1 MSLLRRL
8 QGFPHQGGW
17 ASLPSSMRVGVSPT
31 VAAVCNRH
39 AQPSVILPA
48 FLASLL
54 TLSFLLSAAQAQAPA
69 DPPAAD
75 IPAGLP
81 APAVPAVPAPAVP
94 APAPNAQPADPP
106 DDESTEPA
114 KELTPAAEAL
124 ERFRGGGLDLATL
137 AEVLP
142 QLSNPE
148 HRELIRSKILNAKT
162 PPRADLVALLNH
174 PFLAVRLGTL
184 ELLEELAGGDLN
196 FNPWTPADSPE
207 NTAAIARWKAWAG
220 AKDHTAPTGNLFSD
234 EQRRAYLRDLLGEDA
249 DKATRARRMLEAEGL
264 SAVGFL
270 ETFLAATATLPEG
283 SRARIRE
290 AQYQIT
296 LARQLGDQA
305 ADTARQLAFG
315 SRDQLLAALATVR
328 SAGTLALPILRDF
341 ISHPD
346 PLVRET
352 AIDALLVAGGD
363 QAVPIVAPLLAKE
376 LDVNV
381 IHGAL
386 RRLKDL
392 RGTATEQ
399 LVASFLTHPD
409 EDLLVSAIQTC
420 LVLSGDA
427 DRFSS
432 GSKKKKP
439 EQDDAIL
446 KCLADPRWRIR
457 AAALEYVTKRRPA
470 KAKDVCL
477 KLLEDP
483 DEFVR
488 AAAIKAVIALGA
500 KDAVPKLKAM
510 FLANINMAA
519 PVIEGFDG
527 LDTELDQAMLAKLD
541 AASADIRLAAL
552 RAGKSGP
559 LILRYAADENLD
571 IACAALRLIAANEEL
586 LKNNKFASIVVAAL
600 RANVPAKTAAI
611 LERLDL
617 PSRSSDRLDPAL
629 LQALASVTNLNEPT
643 ILDPLYNAFLLPG
656 KDAPPPSAA
665 PAAPATP
672 QIPAAQAE
680 LVKEITRFTSPETP
694 PELRFT
700 AACNL
705 AKVGHAA
712 GYAALLRDLPTLT
725 TDQKIA
731 ACASLS
737 NPSAKDAIAFLT
749 PLLRD
754 PVPEIRNAAAD
765 CALSNEKAK
774 ALISLVFTELATPGS
789 PLQPHEVYGYQFE
802 NALRENAALIHPW
815 CLTQLES
822 PSATTPQR
830 VLALLAARKSSNPK
844 LLAAAWKHTTDKDAN
859 LRRAAW
865 HTVLCMRPND
875 LAGSAQVIAAD
886 PAAFV
891 RAVLPDRAAI
901 TNNSWFHQFSDAIV
915 VQDNFSD
922 YNRRPPKADPA
933 VQAILKRLAQQDPS
947 PLIRF
952 EASFALIA
960 QGVPIDMEAFAASVA
975 RQPKEASAGYRLS
988 RWLESNAARATPALR
1003 PLFAIIDTSR
1013 IDADKLKLL
1022 NTRIA
1027 PVQTK
1032 GFATFASLAE
1042 QAAKPA
1048 AKDAPLLAAET
1059 PAAPVTRSSL
1069 DLVIFYKPGCPEC
1082 AKVKQIIATL
1092 KKDFPLLVLTEHNIL
1107 EPSGIILNQALC
1119 DRFTV
1124 PSVKHNVAPSVFT
1137 QGGFVVATDITPRSL
1152 GELFAKT
1159 MALAQ
1164 DDAWKT
1170 VAEPE
1175 QLAAAA
1181 QVDRRYEAITL
1192 SVVLLG
1198 GLIDGLNP
1206 CAFATIIFFLSYLQ
1220 IARRTPREMLMV
1232 GIAFISAVFLAYLA
1246 AGLVLYQVLDALNER
1261 FAGIQ
1266 RWLNLGFGLLAL
1278 VAAWLSLRDA
1288 FRARAGRLD
1297 EMTLQLPG
1305 LLKDRIRS
1313 VIRTGARAR
1322 NFVIA
1327 AFVSGL
1333 VISLLELACT
1343 GQVYAP
1349 IIYQIQHGRL
1359 DAVLWL
1365 VIYNLAFI
1373 TPLIVIFLLAYGGLR
1388 SETLINFQKRHT
1400 FAVKLAL
1407 ALLFLGLALF
1417 IFLGPRLL

>member
-1 MSLLRRL
+1 M
-8 QGFPHQGGW
+8 
-17 ASLPSSMRVGVSPT
+17 
-31 VAAVCNRH
+31 
-39 AQPSVILPA
+39 
-48 FLASLL
+48 
-54 TLSFLLSAAQAQAPA
+54 
-69 DPPAAD
+69 
-75 IPAGLP
+75 
-81 APAVPAVPAPAVP
+81 
-94 APAPNAQPADPP
+94 
-106 DDESTEPA
+106 
-114 KELTPAAEAL
+114 
-124 ERFRGGGLDLATL
+124 
-137 AEVLP
+137 LP
-142 QLSNPE
+142 QLTNPE
-148 HRELIRSKILNAKT
+148 LRELIRGKILNAKT

-220 AKDHTAPTGNLFSD
+220 AKDHAAPTGSLFSD
-234 EQRRAYLRDLLGEDA
+234 EQRRAYLRDLLGDDA

-270 ETFLAATATLPEG
+270 ETFLSATATLPEG

-296 LARQLGDQA
+296 LARNLGDQA

-328 SAGTLALPILRDF
+328 SAGAIALPILRDF
-341 ISHPD
+341 ITHPD

-352 AIDALLVAGGD
+352 AIDALLVAGGEP
-363 QAVPIVAPLLAKE
+363 AVAIVAPLLTKE
-376 LDVNV
+376 PDVNV

-420 LVLSGDA
+420 LVISGDT

-432 GSKKKKP
+432 FSSSPKKKVP
-439 EQDDAIL
+439 QQDEAIL
-446 KCLADPRWRIR
+446 KCLTDPRWRIR
-457 AAALEYVTKRRPA
+457 AAALEYVAKRRPA
-470 KAKDVCL
+470 AAKDLSL

-488 AAAIKAVIALGA
+488 AAAIKAVIAVGS
-500 KDAVPKLKAM
+500 KEAVPKLKAI
-510 FLANINMAA
+510 FLADIQMAA
-519 PVIEGFDG
+519 PVIEGFQG
-527 LDTELDQAMLAKLD
+527 LKAELDQPMLEKLD
-541 AASADIRLAAL
+541 AAPVEIRLAAL
-552 RAGKSGP
+552 RASRTGP
-559 LILRYAADENLD
+559 LLTRYAADPNLD
-571 IACAALRLIAANEEL
+571 LACAALRLISSNEEL
-586 LKNNKFASIVVAAL
+586 VKNNAYASIIVAAL
-600 RANVPAKTAAI
+600 RENVPAKTAAI
-611 LERLDL
+611 LERLRL
-617 PSRSSDRLDPAL
+617 PERSSNRLDPAL
-629 LQALASVTNLNEPT
+629 LQALATTTQLNEPT
-643 ILDPLYNAFLLPG
+643 ALDPLYNAFLLPG
-656 KDAPPPSAA
+656 KDAAAAAAA
-665 PAAPATP
+665 PGVAAAPK
-672 QIPAAQAE
+672 IPAAQAE
-680 LVKEITRFTSPETP
+680 LLKELVRFTTPETA

-705 AKVGHAA
+705 AKAGNPVGFTV
-712 GYAALLRDLPTLT
+712 LLESLPTLT
-725 TDQKIA
+725 TAQKIF
-731 ACASLS
+731 ACESLS
-737 NPSAKDAIAFLT
+737 EPSAKDAIAFLA

-754 PVPEIRNAAAD
+754 PVSEIRKAAAE

-774 ALISLVFTELATPGS
+774 ALISLVLKELATPET
-789 PLQPHEVYGYQFE
+789 PLQPHEVYGYEFE
-802 NALRENAALIHPW
+802 NAVRENPTLFHPW

-822 PSATTPQR
+822 PTATPAQR
-830 VLALLAARKSSNPK
+830 ILALLASRTSNNPK
-844 LLAAAWKHTTDKDAN
+844 LLAATRNLTTASDAN

-865 HTVLCMRPND
+865 HTLLSMRPGELVASAPAIAND
-875 LAGSAQVIAAD
+875 E
-886 PAAFV
+886 AAFV
-891 RAVLPDRAAI
+891 RAVLPDRAAD
-901 TNNSWFHQFSDAIV
+901 TDNQWLHQFSDVIAV
-915 VQDNFSD
+915 SDNYSD
-922 YNRRPPKADPA
+922 YNRRPPRVDAS
-933 VQAILKRLAQQDPS
+933 VQALLKRLAQQDPA
-947 PLIRF
+947 PLVRF
-952 EASFALIA
+952 EASFALMT
-960 QGVPIDMEAFAASVA
+960 QGVTIDMEAFATAVA
-975 RQPKEASAGYRLS
+975 RQPKNSMVGYRLS
-988 RWLESNAARATPALR
+988 RWLETNASRATPALR
-1003 PLFAIIDTSR
+1003 PLFAVVDTSR
-1013 IDADKLKLL
+1013 IDASKLQLL
-1022 NTRIA
+1022 NKRIA
-1027 PVQTK
+1027 PPQAK

-1048 AKDAPLLAAET
+1048 ADEAPLLAAEP
-1059 PAAPVTRSSL
+1059 PAEPVARNSL
-1069 DLVIFYKPGCPEC
+1069 DLVMFYKPGCPEC
-1082 AKVKQIIATL
+1082 AKVKQAVATL
-1092 KKDFPLLVLTEHNIL
+1092 KQDFPLLSVAEYNIL
-1107 EPSGIILNQALC
+1107 EPAGTLLNQALC
-1119 DRFTV
+1119 DRFVV
-1124 PSVKHNVAPSVFT
+1124 PAVKHTVAPSVFT
-1137 QGGFVVATDITPRSL
+1137 QGGFVIAADITPRSL

-1159 MALAQ
+1159 MTLTQ
-1164 DDAWKT
+1164 DDAWKI

-1246 AGLVLYQVLDALNER
+1246 AGLVLYQVLDALNDR

-1278 VAAWLSLRDA
+1278 FAAWLSLRDA

-1297 EMTLQLPG
+1297 DMTLQLPSI
-1305 LLKDRIRS
+1305 LKDRIRK
-1313 VIRTGARAR
+1313 VIRSGARAR

-1388 SETLINFQKRHT
+1388 SETLIQFQKRHT
-1400 FAVKLAL
+1400 FGVKLAL

>member
-1 MSLLRRL
+1 LSSVFCL
-8 QGFPHQGGW
+8 QVF
-17 ASLPSSMRVGVSPT
+17 
-31 VAAVCNRH
+31 C
-39 AQPSVILPA
+39 
-48 FLASLL
+48 
-54 TLSFLLSAAQAQAPA
+54 LSTSAQAQAPA

-75 IPAGLP
+75 IPAELP
-81 APAVPAVPAPAVP
+81 APAVPAVPAPDAPPAPAPAVPAPAVP
-94 APAPNAQPADPP
+94 APAPDAQPAAPP
-106 DDESTEPA
+106 DDEPAEPA

-124 ERFRGGGLDLATL
+124 ERFRSGGLDLATL

-148 HRELIRSKILNAKT
+148 QRELIRSKILAAKT

-220 AKDHTAPTGNLFSD
+220 AKDHTAPSGNLFSD

-376 LDVNV
+376 PDVNV

-420 LVLSGDA
+420 LVLSGDS

-432 GSKKKKP
+432 GPKKKKP

-446 KCLADPRWRIR
+446 KCLTDPRWRIR

-488 AAAIKAVIALGA
+488 AGAIKAVIALGA
-500 KDAVPKLKAM
+500 KDAAPKLKAM
-510 FLANINMAA
+510 FLADIKMAA

-600 RANVPAKTAAI
+600 RANVPAKTTAI
-611 LERLDL
+611 LERLEL

-725 TDQKIA
+725 TAQKIA

-1124 PSVKHNVAPSVFT
+1124 PAVKHNVAPSVFT
-1137 QGGFVVATDITPRSL
+1137 QGGYAVATDITPRSL

-1159 MALAQ
+1159 MALTQ

>member
-1 MSLLRRL
+1 L
-8 QGFPHQGGW
+8 
-17 ASLPSSMRVGVSPT
+17 
-31 VAAVCNRH
+31 
-39 AQPSVILPA
+39 
-48 FLASLL
+48 
-54 TLSFLLSAAQAQAPA
+54 LLSSVFCLQVFCLSSSAPAQAPA

-75 IPAGLP
+75 IPAEPP
-81 APAVPAVPAPAVP
+81 A
-94 APAPNAQPADPP
+94 
-106 DDESTEPA
+106 EP
-114 KELTPAAEAL
+114 TPAAEAL
-124 ERFRGGGLDLATL
+124 ERFRSGGLDLATL

-142 QLSNPE
+142 QLANPE
-148 HRELIRSKILNAKT
+148 HRELIRSKILTAKP

-174 PFLAVRLGTL
+174 PFLAVRLGAL
-184 ELLEELAGGDLN
+184 ELLEELAGGDLT
-196 FNPWTPADSPE
+196 FNPWIPADSPE

-220 AKDHTAPTGNLFSD
+220 AKDHSAPTGSLFSD
-234 EQRRAYLRDLLGEDA
+234 EQRRAYLRDLLGDDA

-315 SRDQLLAALATVR
+315 SRDQLLAALGTVR
-328 SAGTLALPILRDF
+328 SAGALALPILRDF

-352 AIDALLVAGGD
+352 AIDALLVAGGE
-363 QAVPIVAPLLAKE
+363 QAVPIVAPLLTKE
-376 LDVNV
+376 ADVNV

-420 LVLSGDA
+420 LVLSGDT

-432 GSKKKKP
+432 FSSAPKKKSP
-439 EQDDAIL
+439 QQDEAIL
-446 KCLADPRWRIR
+446 KCLTDPRWRIR
-457 AAALEYVTKRRPA
+457 AAALEYVAKRRPA
-470 KAKDVCL
+470 KTKDTCL

-500 KDAVPKLKAM
+500 KDAAPKLKAM
-510 FLANINMAA
+510 FLADINMAA
-519 PVIEGFDG
+519 PVIEGFRG
-527 LDTELDQAMLAKLD
+527 LEAELDPEMLEKLD

-552 RAGKSGP
+552 RAGGSGP
-559 LILRYAADENLD
+559 LLLRYAGDSNLD
-571 IACAALRLIAANEEL
+571 LACAALRLIAADGEL
-586 LKNNKFASIVVAAL
+586 LKANKYASAIVTAL
-600 RANVPAKTAAI
+600 RANEPAKTAAI

-617 PSRSSDRLDPAL
+617 PSRSSERLDPAL
-629 LQALASVTNLNEPT
+629 LQALTSAVNLNEPT
-643 ILDPLYNAFLLPG
+643 ILDPLYNAFLQPG
-656 KDAPPPSAA
+656 KDGAPAAAA

-680 LVKEITRFTSPETP
+680 LLKEITRFTTPETAV
-694 PELRFT
+694 ELRFS

-725 TDQKIA
+725 TAQKIA
-731 ACASLS
+731 ACENLS
-737 NPSAKDAIAFLT
+737 EPSAKDAIAFLT

-754 PVPEIRNAAAD
+754 PVPEIREAAAE

-774 ALISLVFTELATPGS
+774 ALISLVLKELATPDT
-789 PLQPHEVYGYQFE
+789 PLQPHEVYGYEFE
-802 NALRENAALIHPW
+802 SAVRENAALFLSW
-815 CLTQLES
+815 SLGLLEA
-822 PSATTPQR
+822 PATPAPQR
-830 VLALLAARKSSNPK
+830 VLALLAARNSNNPK
-844 LLAAAWKHTTDKDAN
+844 LLAAARALTTATDPN
-859 LRRAAW
+859 LRRTAW
-865 HTVLCMRPND
+865 HTLLAMRPGE
-875 LAGSAQVIAAD
+875 LAASAPAIAGD
-886 PAAFV
+886 SAAFV

-901 TNNSWFHQFSDAIV
+901 TNNSWFHHFSDTVV
-915 VQDNFSD
+915 VQDYFSD
-922 YNRRPPKADPA
+922 YNRRPPRADPG
-933 VQAILKRLAQQDPS
+933 VQALLKRLAQQDPS

-952 EASFALIA
+952 EASFALIT
-960 QGVPIDMEAFAASVA
+960 QGVAIDMEAFAAAVA
-975 RQPKEASAGYRLS
+975 RQPKESNAGYRLT
-988 RWLESNAARATPALR
+988 RWLETNAARATPALR
-1003 PLFAIIDTSR
+1003 PLFAILDTSR
-1013 IDADKLKLL
+1013 IDAAKLKLL

-1027 PVQTK
+1027 PAQTQ

-1048 AKDAPLLAAET
+1048 AKDAPLLAPET
-1059 PAAPVTRSSL
+1059 PAAPVTRSAL
-1069 DLVIFYKPGCPEC
+1069 DLIIFYKPGCPEC
-1082 AKVKQIIATL
+1082 AKVKQAVASL
-1092 KKDFPLLVLTEHNIL
+1092 KTDFPLLAPVEYNIL
-1107 EPSGIILNQALC
+1107 EPAGILLNQALC
-1119 DRFTV
+1119 DRFIV
-1124 PSVKHNVAPSVFT
+1124 PAVKHNVAPSVFT
-1137 QGGFVVATDITPRSL
+1137 QGGFIVAADITPRSL

-1159 MALAQ
+1159 MALTQ

-1220 IARRTPREMLMV
+1220 IARRTPREMLAV

-1246 AGLVLYQVLDALNER
+1246 AGLLLYQVLDSLNDR
-1261 FAGIQ
+1261 FAGLQ

-1305 LLKDRIRS
+1305 LLKDRIRG
-1313 VIRTGARAR
+1313 VIRSGARAR

-1388 SETLINFQKRHT
+1388 SETLIQFQKRHT

-1407 ALLFLGLALF
+1407 ALLFLALALF

>member
-1 MSLLRRL
+1 MKPLLLLLRL
-8 QGFPHQGGW
+8 
-17 ASLPSSMRVGVSPT
+17 VS
-31 VAAVCNRH
+31 CG
-39 AQPSVILPA
+39 
-48 FLASLL
+48 LASC
-54 TLSFLLSAAQAQAPA
+54 FFCLSAFAQE
-69 DPPAAD
+69 PAAE
-75 IPAGLP
+75 
-81 APAVPAVPAPAVP
+81 
-94 APAPNAQPADPP
+94 PP
-106 DDESTEPA
+106 
-114 KELTPAAEAL
+114 PAAEAL
-124 ERFRGGGLDLATL
+124 ERFRSGTLDLATL

-148 HRELIRSKILNAKT
+148 HRELIRSKILTAKV
-162 PPRADLVALLNH
+162 PPRAELVGLLNH

-207 NTAAIARWKAWAG
+207 NAAAIARWKAWAG
-220 AKDHTAPTGNLFSD
+220 AKDHSAPTGSLFSD
-234 EQRRAYLRDLLGEDA
+234 EQRRAYLRDLLGDDA
-249 DKATRARRMLEAEGL
+249 DKAARARRMLEAEGL

-283 SRARIRE
+283 SRARVRE

-296 LARQLGDQA
+296 LARMLGDQA
-305 ADTARQLAFG
+305 ADTARQLTFG

-328 SAGTLALPILRDF
+328 TAGPLALPILRDF
-341 ISHPD
+341 ITHPD
-346 PLVRET
+346 SLVRET
-352 AIDALLVAGGD
+352 AIDALLLTGGAD
-363 QAVPIVAPLLAKE
+363 AVPIIAPLLIKE
-376 LDVNV
+376 PDVNV

-399 LVASFLTHPD
+399 LVAGFLTHPD

-420 LVLSGDA
+420 LTLSGDT
-427 DRFSS
+427 DRFSGMS
-432 GSKKKKP
+432 GSKKKIP
-439 EQDDAIL
+439 MQDDAIL
-446 KCLADPRWRIR
+446 KCLGDPRWRIR
-457 AAALEYVTKRRPA
+457 AAALEYVAKRRPA
-470 KAKDVCL
+470 KAKDTCL
-477 KLLEDP
+477 ALLEDP

-510 FLANINMAA
+510 FLADINMAG
-519 PVIEGFDG
+519 PVIEGFSG
-527 LDTELDQAMLAKLD
+527 LETELDQAMLAKLD
-541 AASADIRLAAL
+541 AASVDIRLAAL
-552 RAGKSGP
+552 RAGKPGP
-559 LILRYAADENLD
+559 LLLRYAADPNLD
-571 IACAALRLIAANEEL
+571 IACAALRLISANEEL
-586 LKNNKFASIVVAAL
+586 LGNNKYASAVVTAL
-600 RANVPAKTAAI
+600 RANEPAKTAAI

-617 PSRSSDRLDPAL
+617 PSRSSNRLDPAL
-629 LQALASVTNLNEPT
+629 LQALTVTTNLNEPT

-656 KDAPPPSAA
+656 KDAPPSAA
-665 PAAPATP
+665 ARPVTP

-680 LVKEITRFTSPETP
+680 LVKEITRFTAPEIAP
-694 PELRFT
+694 GLRFT

-705 AKVGHAA
+705 AKIGHAA
-712 GYAALLRDLPTLT
+712 GFNALLRDLPNLT
-725 TDQKIA
+725 TAQKIA
-731 ACASLS
+731 ACEGLS
-737 NPSAKDAIAFLT
+737 GAVAKEAIALLA
-749 PLLRD
+749 PLLHD
-754 PVPEIRNAAAD
+754 PVPEIRAAAAHR
-765 CALSNEKAK
+765 ALYNEKAK
-774 ALISLVFTELATPGS
+774 ALISLVFKELATPGS
-789 PLQPHEVYGYQFE
+789 PLQPQEVYNYSFE
-802 NALRENAALIHPW
+802 SALRENAALIHPW
-815 CLTQLES
+815 CLATLES
-822 PSATTPQR
+822 PTATTPQR

-844 LLAAAWKHTTDKDAN
+844 LLAAVRQHTTAADAN
-859 LRRAAW
+859 VRRAAW
-865 HTVLCMRPND
+865 HTLLTMRPAE
-875 LAGSAQVIAAD
+875 LAANAQAIAAD
-886 PAAFV
+886 SAAFV

-901 TNNSWFHQFSDAIV
+901 TNNTWFHHFSDAAFA
-915 VQDNFSD
+915 QDNLSD
-922 YNRRPPKADPA
+922 YDRRPPKSDPA

-947 PLIRF
+947 PLVRF

-960 QGVPIDMEAFAASVA
+960 QGVPVDVEAFAAAVA
-975 RQPKEASAGYRLS
+975 SQPKEANVGYRLTN
-988 RWLESNAARATPALR
+988 WLENNAARATPALR
-1003 PLFAIIDTSR
+1003 PLFAIVDTR
-1013 IDADKLKLL
+1013 RMDADKLKLL
-1022 NTRIA
+1022 KTRIA
-1027 PVQTK
+1027 PVAAT

-1042 QAAKPA
+1042 QAAKPV

-1059 PAAPVTRSSL
+1059 PAAPIARTAL
-1069 DLVIFYKPGCPEC
+1069 DVVLFYKPGCPEC
-1082 AKVKQIIATL
+1082 ARTREYIASL
-1092 KKDFPLLVLTEHNIL
+1092 KRDFPLLAVTEHNIL
-1107 EPSGIILNQALC
+1107 EPAGIILNQALC

-1124 PSVKHNVAPSVFT
+1124 PSVKHSVAPSVFT
-1137 QGGFVVATDITPRSL
+1137 QGGFVVAKDITPRAL

-1159 MALAQ
+1159 MALPQ
-1164 DDAWKT
+1164 DDAWKA
-1170 VAEPE
+1170 VAAPE

-1198 GLIDGLNP
+1198 GLIDGINP

-1246 AGLVLYQVLDALNER
+1246 AGLVLYQVLDALNDR

-1278 VAAWLSLRDA
+1278 LAAWLSLRDA

-1305 LLKDRIRS
+1305 LLKDRIRG

-1327 AFVSGL
+1327 AFISGL

-1349 IIYQIQHGRL
+1349 IIYQIQHGRQ

-1365 VIYNLAFI
+1365 VIYNLAFV

-1388 SETLINFQKRHT
+1388 SETLIGFQQRHT

-1417 IFLGPRLL
+1417 IFLGSRLL